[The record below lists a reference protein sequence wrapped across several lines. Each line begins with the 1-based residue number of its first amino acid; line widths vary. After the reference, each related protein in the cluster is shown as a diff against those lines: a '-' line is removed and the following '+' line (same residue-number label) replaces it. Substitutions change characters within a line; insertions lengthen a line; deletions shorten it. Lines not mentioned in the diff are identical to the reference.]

1 MSEYWLG
8 HSPVS
13 QPGEDALAAI
23 AALPS
28 GIPALHHA
36 ANQLVLH
43 YRAQA
48 AHVLPERQ
56 SEIHTRYADTMLT
69 RLLSRG
75 PGVPTLSSDRERAAQ
90 TVGCCRDSALLL
102 VSLARSK
109 GLAARIRSGFA
120 SYFAPGYMLDHVVAE
135 IWDPDARRWRLVDA
149 DVPAA
154 REGLAEGGVDVLDLR
169 PGVDF
174 QTAPQAWRQVR
185 AAGAK
190 GGAVATSRYAGF
202 VDAPPDLR
210 GEPFIAHN
218 VVHDLAA
225 LDKTE
230 LLLWEE
236 WGALLGYVYTE
247 SMPEAE
253 KVRLDEVAAVTEHQD
268 VRIEDVKRF
277 MERKEFAVPST
288 VMLYDP
294 YAPDAPPKPVDVGR
308 ALKTKE

>member
-13 QPGEDALAAI
+13 QPGDDALAAI

-28 GIPALHHA
+28 DIPALHHA

-48 AHVLPERQ
+48 AYVLPERQ
-56 SEIHTRYADTMLT
+56 SEIHTRYAAVMFT
-69 RLLSRG
+69 RLFTRG
-75 PGVPTLSSDRERAAQ
+75 PGATLSADRERLDQ

-109 GLAARIRSGFA
+109 GYAARIRSGFA

-135 IWDPDARRWRLVDA
+135 IWEPDAQRWRLVDA
-149 DVPAA
+149 DVPRAA
-154 REGLAEGGVDVLDLR
+154 GVDVLDLR
-169 PGVDF
+169 PGIDF

-185 AAGAK
+185 AG
-190 GGAVATSRYAGF
+190 GGAVATSRYTGF

-218 VVHDLAA
+218 VLHDLAA

-236 WGALLGYVYTE
+236 WGVLLDYAYTE

-253 KVRLDEVAAVTEHQD
+253 KDRLDEVSAVTEHQG

-277 MERKEFAVPST
+277 MEREELAVPKT

-294 YAPDAPPKPVDVGR
+294 YAPDSPPKPVDVSR
-308 ALKTKE
+308 ALKATV